1 MKKSGAVA
9 FVFLLGVVAFLL
21 YLMSK
26 PVSKP
31 NIQPRTEKI
40 NTIKPSPSPTRVQS
54 IPQINTASLPVAKA
68 GQKYQAN
75 IFASL
80 ANSHQNLTAKV
91 EGLPEGLLLGKCSLE
106 YDVKF
111 IPIPNTQLKCPVTGT
126 PSKAGFYQLKVSV
139 ENEDV
144 GNGFRTVEGII
155 NFIVTSS

>member
-1 MKKSGAVA
+1 MKKLWLTA
-9 FVFLLGVVAFLL
+9 FVFLLGVIGFLL
-21 YLMSK
+21 YLMYQ
-26 PVSKP
+26 PVSNYDSRPK
-31 NIQPRTEKI
+31 IEKL

-80 ANSHQNLTAKV
+80 ANAHQSLTAKV

-111 IPIPNTQLKCPVTGT
+111 SPVPNTQIKCPVTGI
-126 PSKAGFYQLKVSV
+126 PNASGFYQLKVNV
-139 ENEDV
+139 QYEDK
-144 GNGFRTVEGII
+144 GYGYRTTEDII
-155 NFIVTSS
+155 PLIVTSS

>member
-91 EGLPEGLLLGKCSLE
+91 EGLPEGLVLGKCSLE

-111 IPIPNTQLKCPVTGT
+111 SPVPNTQIKCPVTGI
-126 PSKAGFYQLKVSV
+126 PNASGFYQLKVNV
-139 ENEDV
+139 QYEDK
-144 GNGFRTVEGII
+144 GYGYRTTEDII
-155 NFIVTSS
+155 PLIVTSS

>member
-1 MKKSGAVA
+1 MKKLWLTA
-9 FVFLLGVVAFLL
+9 FVFLLGVIGFLL
-21 YLMSK
+21 YLMYQ

-31 NIQPRTEKI
+31 NIQPKTEKL
-40 NTIKPSPSPTRVQS
+40 NTIKPSPSPTTVQS
-54 IPQINTASLPVAKA
+54 MPQINTASLPVAKV
-68 GQKYQAN
+68 GQKYQAD

-111 IPIPNTQLKCPVTGT
+111 SPVPNTQIKCLVTGT
-126 PSKAGFYQLKVSV
+126 PNKAGFYQLKVSV